1 MKAIVLF
8 PFLSQTQLE
17 IATIGR
23 RAKVESPCGGPF
35 ITKPHFTLKSRVHT
49 TTGGLEPSLLE
60 VAQHGT
66 PTWARSMGSLDVGM
80 DARQRLFILEI
91 RALPYPPLTDNDK
104 VL

>member
-17 IATIGR
+17 ITTTGR
-23 RAKVESPCGGPF
+23 SGKVEGLCGGPS
-35 ITKPHFTLKSRVHT
+35 ITKPHFALKSRVHT

-66 PTWARSMGSLDVGM
+66 PTWASSMGTLDVGM